1 MATGVLEVF
10 DKNTRESVIDV
21 LIIRYFPELGMDCL
35 ELAVLCKCQQFVSS
49 STVQRILDYIW
60 HDTRNEC
67 FQIVMFLFC
76 IKLTQFKN
84 YIKYYFRVKRIG
96 NF

>member
-21 LIIRYFPELGMDCL
+21 LVIRYFPELGMDCL
-35 ELAVLCKCQQFVSS
+35 QLAILCKCQQFVSS

-67 FQIVMFLFC
+67 FQIVMFLFF
-76 IKLTQFKN
+76 ITHFIN
-84 YIKYYFRVKRIG
+84 YI
-96 NF
+96 